1 MKNWN
6 ATDAKQRFAELIASV
21 VKEPQALYRRGK
33 PVSVMISYEDFTRS
47 HLLQQKRTTA
57 AWLQELREI
66 CREEDD
72 MDDVVRSDR
81 EQPAWDD

>member
-6 ATDAKQRFAELIASV
+6 ATDAKQRFAELLASAV
-21 VKEPQALYRRGK
+21 NEPQALYRRGK
-33 PVSVMISYEDFTRS
+33 PVGVMMSYEDFTRTR
-47 HLLQQKRTTA
+47 LLQQKKTTA

-81 EQPAWDD
+81 EQPVWDD